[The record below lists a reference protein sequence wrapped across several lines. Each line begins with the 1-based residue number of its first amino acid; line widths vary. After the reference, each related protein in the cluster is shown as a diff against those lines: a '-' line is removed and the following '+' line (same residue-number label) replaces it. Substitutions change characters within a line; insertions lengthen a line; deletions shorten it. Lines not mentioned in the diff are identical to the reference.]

1 MSSDLFVQF
10 VSYGAFKLTICKK
23 ISGFCLLVKS
33 YGNSCSWHFL
43 VSGFT
48 IDLLDSFKET
58 HILWLERTFIKSF
71 LWRPMSYFFLF
82 FTHALP
88 LSPTPQRTYGVKRLF
103 PNFSRVTAF
112 YRVGGRENSKCF
124 WRRCTLFYEGTQ
136 KLQLLYYFLFFYFI
150 SFAKIKQTK
159 RKNVGRDTATAV
171 AN

>member
-23 ISGFCLLVKS
+23 ISVFCLLVKS

-71 LWRPMSYFFLF
+71 LWRPMSYFFSF
-82 FTHALP
+82 SHTPYPFPPPHKERTALNVCFQTFP
-88 LSPTPQRTYGVKRLF
+88 ELQHSIGWAGGGTP
-103 PNFSRVTAF
+103 
-112 YRVGGRENSKCF
+112 KCF

-136 KLQLLYYFLFFYFI
+136 KLQLLYFLFILLFY
-150 SFAKIKQTK
+150 
-159 RKNVGRDTATAV
+159 
-171 AN
+171 

>member
-71 LWRPMSYFFLF
+71 LWRPMSYFFSF
-82 FTHALP
+82 SHMPYPFPPPRKERTALNLCFQTFP
-88 LSPTPQRTYGVKRLF
+88 KLQHSIGWARGRTPKY
-103 PNFSRVTAF
+103 
-112 YRVGGRENSKCF
+112 F
-124 WRRCTLFYEGTQ
+124 WRRCTVLWGSPEITVTFFFF
-136 KLQLLYYFLFFYFI
+136 YFLFY
-150 SFAKIKQTK
+150 
-159 RKNVGRDTATAV
+159 
-171 AN
+171 

>member
-71 LWRPMSYFFLF
+71 LWRPMSFFF
-82 FTHALP
+82 SFSHMPYPFPPHHKERTALNVCFQ
-88 LSPTPQRTYGVKRLF
+88 TF
-103 PNFSRVTAF
+103 PELQHSIGWA
-112 YRVGGRENSKCF
+112 GGRTPKCF

-136 KLQLLYYFLFFYFI
+136 KLQLLYFLFIFLFY
-150 SFAKIKQTK
+150 
-159 RKNVGRDTATAV
+159 
-171 AN
+171 

>member
-23 ISGFCLLVKS
+23 ISGFFLLVKS

-71 LWRPMSYFFLF
+71 LWRPMSYFFSF
-82 FTHALP
+82 SHMPYPFPPPHKERTALNVCFQ
-88 LSPTPQRTYGVKRLF
+88 TF
-103 PNFSRVTAF
+103 PELQHSIGWA
-112 YRVGGRENSKCF
+112 GGRTPKYF
-124 WRRCTLFYEGTQ
+124 WRRCTGLWGNPEITVTLFIFFFLFY
-136 KLQLLYYFLFFYFI
+136 
-150 SFAKIKQTK
+150 
-159 RKNVGRDTATAV
+159 
-171 AN
+171 

>member
-71 LWRPMSYFFLF
+71 LWQPMSYFFSF
-82 FTHALP
+82 SQMPYPFPPPHKERTALNVCFQ
-88 LSPTPQRTYGVKRLF
+88 TF
-103 PNFSRVTAF
+103 PELQHSIRWA
-112 YRVGGRENSKCF
+112 GGRTPKCF

-136 KLQLLYYFLFFYFI
+136 KLQLLYYFLFFLFY
-150 SFAKIKQTK
+150 
-159 RKNVGRDTATAV
+159 
-171 AN
+171 